1 MVIDNPNIFADQQQ
15 FEAYYQS
22 VMDRLEAEY
31 RERVTF
37 LTEGLERLRN
47 LQRMAEALHDEE
59 MQRDLDAR
67 VSTAQAELQ
76 ALETALAEG
85 RPLAGDMAEA
95 VKKPARS
102 RARKNGASPN
112 GTHGAAVE
120 AGEVASET
128 VTALDDVVRI
138 PVAAPSVPESEPQP
152 QPELA
157 SPYAETP
164 VEPLFAQADPVPA
177 EPATPVEPD
186 EIATPMA
193 GAVPDWAAS
202 LWSTPA
208 AAEPQASAAVAE
220 AEPPTPVEPPA
231 PAGFEWSVPG
241 TSPVFSEAPVAEAP
255 APPSDPF
262 VARAEPV
269 TAAPVEKIGVAA
281 DCVTAET
288 AIVPDAPTPHIPAG
302 SGGTMDWDLGFRE
315 QAPAWGRP
323 APPELAPTND
333 TATGALHLHI
343 TLGERTFNWSLAE
356 ANAILGRRDPAT
368 GRVPDL
374 DLWPD
379 TAVSRRHA
387 RITYRTGR
395 YYLTDLGSTN
405 GTEVNGRELRQQS
418 EQALNAG
425 DEILMGEKTRIQVTQ
440 AP

>member
-1 MVIDNPNIFADQQQ
+1 MVTDSPNIFADPQQ

-22 VMDRLEAEY
+22 VMDRLETEY
-31 RERVTF
+31 RERVAF

-47 LQRMAEALHDEE
+47 LQRMAEALHDDE
-59 MQRDLDAR
+59 MQRDLDVR

-85 RPLAGDMAEA
+85 RPLAGDMAA
-95 VKKPARS
+95 AAKKPARS
-102 RARKNGASPN
+102 RARKNGAAN
-112 GTHGAAVE
+112 GSLESVPAADE
-120 AGEVASET
+120 PAGEGLAPAAEVI
-128 VTALDDVVRI
+128 RI
-138 PVAAPSVPESEPQP
+138 PVTAPEPAAEFEARPV
-152 QPELA
+152 

-164 VEPLFAQADPVPA
+164 VEPLFAQAEAAAPLQDLEPAVPA
-177 EPATPVEPD
+177 QEPEVAVPIVS
-186 EIATPMA
+186 
-193 GAVPDWAAS
+193 AVPDWAAS
-202 LWSTPA
+202 LWSSP
-208 AAEPQASAAVAE
+208 
-220 AEPPTPVEPPA
+220 AEPPADPAPAAPEAPV
-231 PAGFEWSVPG
+231 PAGFEWSISAGPAAAA
-241 TSPVFSEAPVAEAP
+241 PEAQVAEAA
-255 APPSDPF
+255 APPVDPF
-262 VARAEPV
+262 MARPDPV
-269 TAAPVEKIGVAA
+269 PAAPSESNGAAA
-281 DCVTAET
+281 DYATAET
-288 AIVPDAPTPHIPAG
+288 AIVPDAPTPQVPAG
-302 SGGTMDWDLGFRE
+302 GLSTMDWDLGFRE

-323 APPELAPTND
+323 ATPELAPTNG

-343 TLGERTFNWSLAE
+343 TLGERSFNWSLAE

-405 GTEVNGRELRQQS
+405 GTEVNGRELRQQA
-418 EQALNAG
+418 EQALSAG